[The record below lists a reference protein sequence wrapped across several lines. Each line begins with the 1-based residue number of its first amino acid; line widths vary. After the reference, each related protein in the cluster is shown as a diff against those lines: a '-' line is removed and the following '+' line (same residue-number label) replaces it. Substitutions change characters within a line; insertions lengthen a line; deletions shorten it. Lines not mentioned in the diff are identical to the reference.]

1 METSTVTPR
10 KVPTTGRG
18 VVLDVADVSDAPDP
32 DGDDICAAD
41 SVECVY
47 VYGAPV
53 CVTVCC
59 WVCDSGN
66 EARQDVVVAPSPGGL
81 VMTAGEDVIPV
92 NIVRPLAG
100 ASPIVGTQ
108 STHGWQRQPQVHTE
122 PALPL
127 SSSEGH
133 DPIMVGETGQPSH
146 RRPVQCT
153 GLRSVTSH
161 AGAQDGMTWV
171 ALLGIWSDLNLLL
184 LMEAP

>member
-81 VMTAGEDVIPV
+81 VMTAGEDVLLDDDWMRKKKQTLE
-92 NIVRPLAG
+92 IV
-100 ASPIVGTQ
+100 S
-108 STHGWQRQPQVHTE
+108 
-122 PALPL
+122 
-127 SSSEGH
+127 
-133 DPIMVGETGQPSH
+133 
-146 RRPVQCT
+146 RRDAFRCRE
-153 GLRSVTSH
+153 L
-161 AGAQDGMTWV
+161 
-171 ALLGIWSDLNLLL
+171 
-184 LMEAP
+184 